1 MSPPNNAPSEAPR
14 REVEPHGAASG
25 SVALSELPLS
35 ELPLGD
41 EPPRDRQLRTVWWLI
56 AAVVALGAVY
66 VVIR

>member
-14 REVEPHGAASG
+14 REVEPLGAASG
-25 SVALSELPLS
+25 SVALS